1 MKTKVLLSVVLV
13 IGLVVLNFYLHQI
26 FAPEQA
32 TELALQQMNEDGSR
46 EKLRAV
52 EHASNWIVISATVF
66 GIAGIGTIWRKNLKK
81 VLKKSK
87 RSSL

>member
-1 MKTKVLLSVVLV
+1 MKIKVLLSVALM
-13 IGLVVLNFYLHQI
+13 IGLVVLNFYMHQI
-26 FAPEQA
+26 VAPEQA

-52 EHASNWIVISATVF
+52 EHASNWIVIGAMVF
-66 GIAGIGTIWRKNLKK
+66 GIAGIGSIWRKSLKK
-81 VLKKSK
+81 VLKRNK